1 MADMWNMSNIELLKD
16 SNYFLWS
23 EKIEGVL
30 RCKKLWKRVIGVKP
44 LIKPVA
50 GEEKYDEKLN
60 AWNNWD
66 DDNYAARAIMI
77 NTMSEAQVLKYSRE
91 KSADKLWTLIKENMA
106 AGTEELKAKMLNEMT
121 NLKMNREEDIDTYI
135 NRAEALRNQCLQLG
149 KDIEDYEIKM
159 YILRGLRPEF
169 DNNVRILETQRA
181 LTVNDIRFSLKQ
193 EELRKEKRNDDKTH
207 REYEKVRNVRDI
219 KKNEFRCHNCGI
231 KGHAAHE
238 CYKEK
243 RCYNCQGY
251 GHIAADC
258 RIKKYHNY
266 SQGRGIH
273 KPNQRGTRGRVA
285 GWYQNKKEA
294 SSRTTDESVMMAV
307 ESSVWEM
314 RRKTSFEDE
323 ENEEAVFAVNE
334 DEASIKNC
342 DEARMWL
349 LDSGSTSHMSCEKGI
364 FNKLDKDE
372 RLVTLADKKDTC
384 LCNYCTT
391 KVMQQKN

>member
-349 LDSGSTSHMSCEKGI
+349 LDSGSTSHMSCEK
-364 FNKLDKDE
+364 
-372 RLVTLADKKDTC
+372 DTC